1 MPKKKRVNLEQLF
14 EAIEKGTSSKEVMKK
29 FEIKTSAQLKSLYL
43 DALIFKGQAKS
54 IIGRAGRGVAEESK
68 SIVITK
74 RGSLVIPKEMVEE
87 FGFQVEDA
95 FAVRKTKAG
104 ISLKKI

>member
-1 MPKKKRVNLEQLF
+1 MPKKKRVNLDQLF
-14 EAIEKGTSSKEVMKK
+14 EAIEKGMSSKEIMKK

-43 DALIFKGQAKS
+43 DALVYKGQARG
-54 IIGRAGRGVAEESK
+54 IIGRAGRGADDSK
-68 SIVITK
+68 SIMITK

-87 FGFQVEDA
+87 FGFKVEDA
-95 FAVRKTKAG
+95 FTVRKTKAG